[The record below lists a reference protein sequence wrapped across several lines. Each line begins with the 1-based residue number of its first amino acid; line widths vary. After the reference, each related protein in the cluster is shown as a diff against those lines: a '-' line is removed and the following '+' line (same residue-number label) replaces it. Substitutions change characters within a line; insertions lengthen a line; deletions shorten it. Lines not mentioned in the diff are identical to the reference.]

1 VRRTYA
7 EMEIPADLS
16 TYIEDMPT
24 KLGWAHLVIGRAGA
38 STIAELTCAGR
49 PAILVPLP
57 SAMDNHQAWNVR
69 EMVSTGGARAIE
81 QSRFTPAELAKQM
94 QKLAMDPDTLQ
105 HAAQRAWACGR
116 PFAARDMADLIE
128 SFGPAPT
135 PIDTVRAEP
144 ELSLSGLAGAA
155 A

>member
-1 VRRTYA
+1 
-7 EMEIPADLS
+7 
-16 TYIEDMPT
+16 
-24 KLGWAHLVIGRAGA
+24 
-38 STIAELTCAGR
+38 
-49 PAILVPLP
+49 
-57 SAMDNHQAWNVR
+57 MDNHQAYNVR
-69 EMVSTGGARAIE
+69 EMVNAGGARAIE

-105 HAAQRAWACGR
+105 HAAERAKSCGR
-116 PFAARDMADLIE
+116 PDAARDMADLIE

-144 ELSLSGLAGAA
+144 EFNLAGLAGAA